1 MEAPLSSMM
10 PDSRRPYTK
19 SKAPWLLG
27 ENRDAKGETS
37 DGVKFG
43 WKLFHYLS
51 GGGLRDFGR
60 TVKQEEADIRR
71 TRFLVAMAVF
81 AVVWFWMWI

>member
-1 MEAPLSSMM
+1 MM
-10 PDSRRPYTK
+10 PGSRRPYTK
-19 SKAPWLLG
+19 SKSPWLLDTSREAEG
-27 ENRDAKGETS
+27 EAS
-37 DGVKFG
+37 WSVKSG

-71 TRFLVAMAVF
+71 ARFLIAMAVF
-81 AVVWFWMWI
+81 AVAWFLVWI